1 MEIILSKNEIVQLF
15 TNLPN
20 RENTSNQAMISFSEA
35 FQLILNQIQ
44 SLGSENIDLATAPGR
59 VAAENLISA
68 VDSPSVNVSL
78 KDGFAV
84 ISSDIKDASP
94 KNQIPL
100 KLVGMVTAGARWDGE
115 IKPGQALR
123 VLSGAPVPEGA
134 DAVLAEEFT
143 NRKENEIKAINDAD
157 PGRNILDKGSDV
169 AVGKMM
175 VSKGTILFPQ
185 KIGLLAAAGFSKIP
199 VVRRP
204 RIGILATGDE
214 VIAPGEPLVPGR
226 LYASNLVTLAA
237 WCHKF
242 GFEVKTMVVKDREG
256 TIRKSM
262 IELLE
267 GSDALLTS
275 GGAWSGERDLVVKI
289 LTELGWKKIF
299 HRVRMGP
306 GKAVGFGEFDDK
318 PVFCLPGG
326 PPSNHMAF
334 LQLALPGLQI
344 MAGITKPGLP
354 SRKVRIAETITGHKD
369 WTQFVHGT
377 IKTGSG
383 ESLFYPIHQKSR
395 LQMISNTEGIVIIP
409 EGQTLFNKDDIAVAQ
424 NLTW

>member
-214 VIAPGEPLVPGR
+214 VIAPGEP
-226 LYASNLVTLAA
+226 
-237 WCHKF
+237 
-242 GFEVKTMVVKDREG
+242 
-256 TIRKSM
+256 
-262 IELLE
+262 
-267 GSDALLTS
+267 
-275 GGAWSGERDLVVKI
+275 
-289 LTELGWKKIF
+289 
-299 HRVRMGP
+299 
-306 GKAVGFGEFDDK
+306 
-318 PVFCLPGG
+318 
-326 PPSNHMAF
+326 
-334 LQLALPGLQI
+334 
-344 MAGITKPGLP
+344 
-354 SRKVRIAETITGHKD
+354 
-369 WTQFVHGT
+369 
-377 IKTGSG
+377 
-383 ESLFYPIHQKSR
+383 
-395 LQMISNTEGIVIIP
+395 
-409 EGQTLFNKDDIAVAQ
+409 
-424 NLTW
+424 